1 MTRKNIFTL
10 FSFFSDR
17 TVFVSVPKP
26 GMKFT
31 VKLWADSAN
40 SKKAYRTHVFI
51 DGIWDHASYTLKDP
65 HSNIIEYF
73 IDERDKNKYNF
84 IFAPSMWS
92 DDASKVNVKEN
103 SNRGFGSISVEFYEA
118 VWTLKEYARPS
129 YTVK

>member
-65 HSNIIEYF
+65 HSNIIEYLLRQCGQMMHQRLMLKK
-73 IDERDKNKYNF
+73 IVIVDL
-84 IFAPSMWS
+84 
-92 DDASKVNVKEN
+92 
-103 SNRGFGSISVEFYEA
+103 EA
-118 VWTLKEYARPS
+118 YQ
-129 YTVK
+129 